1 MSGVVPLPVIVAI
14 VTAIALYG
22 SVVAGIARQ
31 WLEDSDSA
39 YGILL
44 VGASLFVV
52 RRRVPTL
59 RSLSPAPSNS
69 GFIVVAAGLSIYLI
83 GTITGD
89 VFLLRVSLPIVL
101 IGSIVALW
109 GVACVRALLPSLAL
123 LALAVPL
130 PALIVT
136 RLTMPL
142 QLIASRIAAGV
153 LSLSHVPV
161 VRDGNLLTLPNIT
174 LEVVE
179 ACNGLRSVVSLVAV
193 AAICGAVV
201 PLSIRRTTLLIA
213 AAVPIAVVGNGLRV
227 AATGLMALSIGD
239 GAVGGTVHEVTGLV
253 AFVFMCIA
261 TLLFL
266 RVTQRM
272 ELRWARLLP

>member
-1 MSGVVPLPVIVAI
+1 VSFPLIAAVVAA
-14 VTAIALYG
+14 TALYG

-39 YGILL
+39 YGVLL
-44 VGASLFVV
+44 VGASLFVF
-52 RRRVPTL
+52 RRRVPLL
-59 RSLSPAPSNS
+59 RSLSASPSNS
-69 GFIVVAAGLSIYLI
+69 GFIVVAAGLLIYLT

-89 VFLLRVSLPIVL
+89 VFLLRISLPVVL

-109 GVACVRALLPSLAL
+109 GVACTRALLPSLAL

-142 QLIASRIAAGV
+142 QLAASRIAAGV
-153 LSLSHVPV
+153 LSLSQVPV

-174 LEVVE
+174 LEVVQ

-193 AAICGAVV
+193 AAICGAVT
-201 PLSIRRTTLLIA
+201 PLSIRRTMLLVA

-227 AATGLMALSIGD
+227 AATGLMALSMGD
-239 GAVGGTVHEVTGLV
+239 GAVDGTVHEVTGFV
-253 AFVFMCIA
+253 AFVFMCVA